1 VSNPARILVIDD
13 DPDILELVSVVFTDL
28 GYSVD
33 VLADGIH
40 ALDLA
45 DAYDVI
51 LLDLNMPVFDGERL
65 TDYWQLTDPKK
76 LERLIVLTGYSQF
89 TGGRQLPVFAMIRKP
104 FDVQTLVKAVDACVR
119 KSTGTTG
126 SQPAEV

>member
-1 VSNPARILVIDD
+1 MSKSPRILVIDD
-13 DPDILELVSVVFTDL
+13 DADIRELISVVFTDL

-33 VLADGIH
+33 TLADGIH

-45 DAYDVI
+45 DAYDAI

-104 FDVQTLVKAVDACVR
+104 FEIQNLVSAVDACVR
-119 KSTGTTG
+119 KANAASEE
-126 SQPAEV
+126 Q

>member
-1 VSNPARILVIDD
+1 MSKVHRILVIDD
-13 DPDILELVSVVFTDL
+13 DADIRELISIVFTDL

-33 VLADGIH
+33 TLADGIH

-45 DAYDVI
+45 DAYDAI

-104 FDVQTLVKAVDACVR
+104 FEIQSLVNVVDACVR
-119 KSTGTTG
+119 KANLA
-126 SQPAEV
+126 PE